1 MLEVITSTKGV
12 PAEYFYL
19 FDKVAYF
26 LIKYGED
33 IMVGSWTDICHQLM
47 RKCPFSRNED
57 LMFHYKNKVRE
68 NLSKLSGAHLPKMA
82 FILSRSQFP
91 FEEIILRDVL
101 HEGIIR
107 RSSNYEIGSLI
118 PSLARSRFRNFEIID
133 KMCEDY
139 VVSASKDVSKSLS

>member
-1 MLEVITSTKGV
+1 VLEVITSTRGV
-12 PAEYFYL
+12 PSDYFYL

-26 LIKYGED
+26 LIKHKDD
-33 IMVGSWTDICHQLM
+33 ILVGSWTEICHQLM

-57 LMFHYKNKVRE
+57 LMLHYKNKVKQ
-68 NLSKLSGAHLPKMA
+68 NLSSLSGAHIPKMA

-101 HEGIIR
+101 HDGIIR
-107 RSSNYEIGSLI
+107 RSSNYEIGSLV

-139 VVSASKDVSKSLS
+139 VVSASKDVSKSFS